1 MRSPPSMIDGTVG
14 WERFMVAVDG
24 AKGLNGR
31 HGEDPIELLGASYAH
46 LRRCLVA
53 ERHWDQAR
61 WAIEA
66 YAWRFEDLER
76 ALGTG
81 GTA

>member
-46 LRRCLVA
+46 LRRHTPLLLASFTFRGVPAVRPCS
-53 ERHWDQAR
+53 RRSSSCAR
-61 WAIEA
+61 
-66 YAWRFEDLER
+66 
-76 ALGTG
+76 
-81 GTA
+81 